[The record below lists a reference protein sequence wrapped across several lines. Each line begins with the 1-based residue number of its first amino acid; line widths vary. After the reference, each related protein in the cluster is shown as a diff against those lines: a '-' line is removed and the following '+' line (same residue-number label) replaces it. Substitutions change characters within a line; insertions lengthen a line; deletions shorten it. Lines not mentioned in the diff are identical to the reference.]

1 MGNQS
6 VLADDLKFFLS
17 EFVPFSQKYFR
28 KKIQDSR
35 IYPPLI
41 KHFYK
46 DLYDFTSGGKKLRAF
61 LVWIGYRI
69 GITARGPVS
78 RFLPA
83 SARSKQK
90 SIRDQ
95 KDNVELRAVGNPF
108 TTATPRIADILSI
121 ALAYELLHSFL
132 LIHDDII
139 DESSTRRGRTTIHRR
154 YEKKTSRHYG
164 MSQAIVL
171 GDIACFEALDL
182 VNCSS
187 FTDSQKVA
195 CFAKIISTIIETGYG
210 EGLDVEYSNRWTNF
224 NNIRQMTELK
234 TAKYTF
240 VGPLTVGAI
249 LGKANKSQIDALSK
263 LGLLIGL
270 AFQIQ
275 DDILGVFG
283 KEKVVGKSVLGD
295 LREGKNTLLI
305 HKTKEMLSGKKREEL
320 ARIWGK
326 KNAGNRD
333 LKRVQK
339 LIINS
344 GALFWAENEKAKL
357 VKSAKVYIKSQF
369 KHSHIFRINDIAAL
383 GNGLGAGPG
392 QAQVDLFS
400 L

>member
-17 EFVPFSQKYFR
+17 EFVPFAQKYFR

-35 IYPPLI
+35 IYPPLV
-41 KHFYK
+41 KHFYI
-46 DLYDFTSGGKKLRAF
+46 DLYDFTSGGKKLRAY
-61 LVWIGYRI
+61 LVWMGYRLGQGTKGTLRQAQGRQRDKVRK
-69 GITARGPVS
+69 GIKMI
-78 RFLPA
+78 LP
-83 SARSKQK
+83 
-90 SIRDQ
+90 
-95 KDNVELRAVGNPF
+95 
-108 TTATPRIADILSI
+108 I

-139 DESSTRRGRTTIHRR
+139 DESSMRRGKVTIHRR
-154 YEKKTSRHYG
+154 YEKFFGKHYG
-164 MSQAIVL
+164 VSQAIVL
-171 GDIACFEALDL
+171 GDIACFEALKL
-182 VNCSS
+182 VDSSS

-275 DDILGVFG
+275 DDILGIFG
-283 KEKVVGKSVLGD
+283 NEKVTGKSVLSD

-305 HKTKEMLSGKKREEL
+305 HKTKEMLS
-320 ARIWGK
+320 
-326 KNAGNRD
+326 D
-333 LKRVQK
+333 Q
-339 LIINS
+339 
-344 GALFWAENEKAKL
+344 
-357 VKSAKVYIKSQF
+357 
-369 KHSHIFRINDIAAL
+369 
-383 GNGLGAGPG
+383 
-392 QAQVDLFS
+392 
-400 L
+400 

>member
-1 MGNQS
+1 
-6 VLADDLKFFLS
+6 
-17 EFVPFSQKYFR
+17 
-28 KKIQDSR
+28 
-35 IYPPLI
+35 
-41 KHFYK
+41 
-46 DLYDFTSGGKKLRAF
+46 
-61 LVWIGYRI
+61 
-69 GITARGPVS
+69 
-78 RFLPA
+78 
-83 SARSKQK
+83 
-90 SIRDQ
+90 
-95 KDNVELRAVGNPF
+95 
-108 TTATPRIADILSI
+108 
-121 ALAYELLHSFL
+121 
-132 LIHDDII
+132 
-139 DESSTRRGRTTIHRR
+139 
-154 YEKKTSRHYG
+154 
-164 MSQAIVL
+164 MSQVRV
-171 GDIACFEALDL
+171 E
-182 VNCSS
+182 SS

-357 VKSAKVYIKSQF
+357 VKSAKVYIKS
-369 KHSHIFRINDIAAL
+369 ITRDNDL
-383 GNGLGAGPG
+383 
-392 QAQVDLFS
+392 QSSFS
-400 L
+400 ELADFVITRDK